1 MVDRAPGARARCG
14 KSAKVGC
21 GWAALTWLPPVAGCR
36 CDVGGALGQ
45 GCDPRTGA
53 CRCRPNTQ
61 GLTCA
66 EWVPHPGGW
75 RAGGRRGSSSG
86 RGPGGLPLT
95 APVVARPA
103 RDHYLPD
110 LHDLRLELEEAATP
124 EGRTAR
130 FGFNPLE
137 FESFG
142 WRGYAQMSPIQVG
155 GELPG
160 PGLSVESPLRPAAQV
175 GGGGGDRDQAGNGQ
189 GGATPTLRALVPSSP
204 GSW

>member
-1 MVDRAPGARARCG
+1 M
-14 KSAKVGC
+14 
-21 GWAALTWLPPVAGCR
+21 
-36 CDVGGALGQ
+36 
-45 GCDPRTGA
+45 
-53 CRCRPNTQ
+53 
-61 GLTCA
+61 
-66 EWVPHPGGW
+66 
-75 RAGGRRGSSSG
+75 
-86 RGPGGLPLT
+86 T

-160 PGLSVESPLRPAAQV
+160 PGLSVESPLRPADGA
-175 GGGGGDRDQAGNGQ
+175 GGGPGWEWPGRGDPDSLCPRSPQPRIVVRLNVTSPDLFRLVFRFVNRGSSSVSGRVSVQEEGKFATCTNCECL
-189 GGATPTLRALVPSSP
+189 GASRCLSRCPPRPSPAAHSAAP
-204 GSW
+204 PAPRPP